1 MSIIAHTLVKSI
13 NIKTTI
19 LLSNRSSWIYSAVK
33 SLIHQDELYNF
44 NLWAFWVSQKLKNKA
59 TEATMSHDGSI
70 IIVKYQFCINKA
82 LASLFN
88 VCLWCLIMFDYLPI
102 GFLFNWKVSSQNR
115 IKTFVSWLAVH
126 VFVWFLNF
134 QFFEPKY
141 HDLIVIVNR
150 T

>member
-1 MSIIAHTLVKSI
+1 MLSIIANTLVESI

-19 LLSNRSSWIYSAVK
+19 LLSNKSSWIYSALK
-33 SLIHQDELYNF
+33 SLIYQDELYNS

-102 GFLFNWKVSSQNR
+102 GFLFNWKASSQNR
-115 IKTFVSWLAVH
+115 YKSFRKLTCCTCLC
-126 VFVWFLNF
+126 
-134 QFFEPKY
+134 
-141 HDLIVIVNR
+141 LIF
-150 T
+150 